1 MLHYVT
7 LLAGIAAI
15 HWAALI
21 SPGPNFLLISQASSA
36 ESRRAGL
43 WTALGVV
50 IGTVTWATTALLGVS
65 VIFSQFVWL
74 YKGMKFLG
82 GVCLV
87 YLGLRAWVGATRPI
101 QPGQT
106 SHTAPSHWLALRRGF
121 LTHITNPKTALFY
134 AGIFAATLT
143 PELPQWVKA
152 AAFGVVLADSL
163 IWHTTLALVFST
175 DRAQRAYLRA
185 KLWVDRITGTVMTVF
200 GTALALS

>member
-1 MLHYVT
+1 VLHYVT
-7 LLAGIAAI
+7 ILAGIAAI

-21 SPGPNFLLISQASSA
+21 SPGPNFLLITQASSA
-36 ESRRAGL
+36 ESRRIGL
-43 WTALGVV
+43 WTAVGVV
-50 IGTVTWATTALLGVS
+50 IGTVVWATTALLGVS

-74 YKGMKFLG
+74 YKGMKFVG
-82 GVCLV
+82 GAYLV
-87 YLGLRAWVGATRPI
+87 YLGIRAWVGATRPI
-101 QPGQT
+101 QPDRAART
-106 SHTAPSHWLALRRGF
+106 TPSHWLALRRGF
-121 LTHITNPKTALFY
+121 LTHITNPKTTLFY

-185 KLWVDRITGTVMTVF
+185 KLWVDRITGTVMTAF

>member
-1 MLHYVT
+1 MSHYVT
-7 LLAGIAAI
+7 ILAGIAAI

-36 ESRRAGL
+36 ESRRVGL

-50 IGTVTWATTALLGVS
+50 IGTLVWGTTALLGVS
-65 VIFSQFVWL
+65 VILAQFAWV

-82 GVCLV
+82 GTYLV
-87 YLGLRAWVGATRPI
+87 YLGARAWVGAPKPI
-101 QPGQT
+101 PPAQT
-106 SHTAPSHWLALRRGF
+106 VDAASKYWLALRRGF

-134 AGIFAATLT
+134 AGIFATTLT
-143 PELPQWVKA
+143 PGLPQWVKA

-163 IWHTTLALVFST
+163 IWHSTLALVFST

-185 KLWVDRITGTVMTVF
+185 KLWVDRITGTVMTAF
-200 GTALALS
+200 GAGLALG